1 MIGFYKNIFRWKWA
15 FLFLLLVSGMSIKS
29 QSYVNESVLK
39 TGTWFKMGVTEEGFY
54 KISYYD
60 LLGLGLDP
68 DSIHPKKISIF
79 GNVAGMLPES
89 NSELNPDDL
98 NEIDII
104 VQSENDNS
112 FDEGDYILFYGQ
124 SPVKWKYDSHQLYHH
139 YTNYYSDTTYYFLR
153 IDGQE
158 DGARIIPQ
166 GQSQEPAQ
174 KSITSFK
181 DYCCHEID
189 MNNKYRQGRRWYG
202 ETVSGATN
210 TEKRFSFNFK
220 NALDTLAYAYFNLVG
235 ASSTEKFYAKIKINE
250 KIYFDNILVNKV
262 GEHVFGLELI
272 KSTYFEMKDDDV
284 DIDIGIMANN
294 LSSLIGVDYIELNVW
309 RKLRYENE
317 DLRFGIVTEQFDSES
332 NRVIIENTNQNNI
345 LFNITNPLHP
355 TVQDADNVNG
365 FINFLMIPN
374 GFKSFILTE
383 ESNYRNVLSIKRI
396 DNQNLHSISTA
407 EMLIITPS
415 VFMDQAE
422 ELKQIHEENDALNS
436 VVVDIDKIY
445 NEFSTGALDVS
456 GIRNFIRMVYNRD
469 HSLKYVLLFGRG
481 TSDYKNVMGLGNN
494 FIPPYEA
501 IETYNE
507 INSYVTDDYYALM
520 DSNEGF
526 KCKGIVDLGI
536 GRIPVTTVEEAENAI
551 SKIRSYISKKIDKY
565 GDWRNKILFVADD
578 NVVEYA
584 KNCDYFEKIV
594 NTNCN
599 DVNVD
604 KIYEDS
610 YVRVSTSIGYEYP
623 EAIVD
628 LSDKI
633 EEGCLIISY
642 IGHGGVKGLTDEG
655 LLREKHILAFENIDN
670 LEFIHAGTCEFSKFD
685 DPTYL
690 SAGEKLFLNPNG
702 GAIGMFT
709 TTRPTM
715 IGNNFTVG
723 KNMYLSVFEDGN
735 IKDMTFGDLVKG
747 TKARIDNNQPKPG
760 FLCYVLFG
768 DPALRLVYP
777 QKDIIISEINGVSI
791 DSIEGKIEIG
801 ALADVRVKG
810 DIVNENG
817 KTDTSFNGYLY
828 PKMFDNKSNYHTLG
842 NTGSNNYDFK
852 LYKDIVYQGKVSI
865 NNGCFDFS
873 FKIPMSVNYQENLA
887 RLTCYAVDT
896 VNFIDATGSYNNIK
910 ITGVD
915 SNVIIDNQGPAIQ
928 MVWNSFEDKFTND
941 NTSGVLE
948 IDFFDPQGIMHYG
961 NAIGRDIILTHNIL
975 DEYTTEIVNNLFEP
989 ATDDFTKGKI
999 RINYDK
1005 LKNGEHHF
1013 TVKAWDTHGN
1023 SSEKS
1028 LSFLVDSSDTPVLMN
1043 VVNKPNPFTGETAFC
1058 FNYKKDNVSFDLL
1071 IDIYDV
1077 TGRKVNA
1084 LVYKGLNS
1092 SITSIKWNGCDSS
1105 GFQLKSGVYLYRF
1118 YIKDNENEEF
1128 VTTQRMV
1135 VIR

>member
-1 MIGFYKNIFRWKWA
+1 MIGFYKNIFRLRLA
-15 FLFLLLVSGMSIKS
+15 FLFLLLVSSILVKAQLYADS
-29 QSYVNESVLK
+29 SVLK
-39 TGTWFKMGVTEEGFY
+39 TGTWFKIGVTEEGFY

-60 LLGLGLDP
+60 LIGLGLDP
-68 DSIHPKKISIF
+68 DLINPKKISIF

-98 NEIDII
+98 SEINIM
-104 VQSENDNS
+104 VQGENDDS

-153 IDGQE
+153 IDGQD
-158 DGARIIPQ
+158 DGARITSR
-166 GQSQEPAQ
+166 GQSQGPAQ

-181 DYCCHEID
+181 DYYCHEID
-189 MNNKYRQGRRWYG
+189 MDNNYRQGRRWYG
-202 ETVSGATN
+202 ETISGATD

-235 ASSTEKFYAKIKINE
+235 ASATEKFYAKIKINE
-250 KIYFDNILVNKV
+250 KIYFDSILVNKV
-262 GEHVFGLELI
+262 GEHIFGFELI

-284 DIDIGIMANN
+284 NIDIGIMANN

-309 RKLRYENE
+309 RKLRYEKE

-332 NRVIIENTNQNNI
+332 NRVIIENANQNNI
-345 LFNITNPLHP
+345 LFDITNPLQP
-355 TVQDADNVNG
+355 AVQDCDNIDG
-365 FINFLMIPN
+365 FINFLIVPDS
-374 GFKSFILTE
+374 FKSFILTE

-396 DNQNLHSISTA
+396 ANQNLHSIRKA
-407 EMLIITPS
+407 EMLIIAPS
-415 VFMDQAE
+415 VFMNQAE
-422 ELKQIHEENDALNS
+422 ELRQIHEKNDALNS
-436 VVVDIDKIY
+436 VIVDIDKIY

-456 GIRNFIRMVYNRD
+456 AIRNFIRMVYNRD
-469 HSLKYVLLFGRG
+469 NSLKYVLLFGRG

-494 FIPPYEA
+494 FIPPYES

-520 DSNEGF
+520 DFNEGLN
-526 KCKGIVDLGI
+526 CKGIVDLGI
-536 GRIPVTTVEEAENAI
+536 GRIPVTTIEEAEDAVN
-551 SKIRSYISKKIDKY
+551 KIRSYISKDFGKY
-565 GDWRNKILFVADD
+565 GEWRNKILFVADD
-578 NVVEYA
+578 DVVEYA

-604 KIYEDS
+604 KIYEGS
-610 YVRVSTSIGYEYP
+610 YVRVSTAVGYEYP
-623 EAIVD
+623 EAIAD
-628 LSDKI
+628 LSNKI

-655 LLREKHILAFENIDN
+655 LLREKHILAFKNIDN

-685 DPTYL
+685 DPTYI

-709 TTRPTM
+709 ATRPTM
-715 IGNNFTVG
+715 ISNNFTVG
-723 KNMYLSVFEDGN
+723 KNMYLYVFQDGN

-747 TKARIDNNQPKPG
+747 TKELCNNNQPKPG

-768 DPALRLVYP
+768 DPALQFVYP
-777 QKDIIISEINGVSI
+777 QKDIVISEINGISI
-791 DSIEGKIEIG
+791 DSIERKIEIG
-801 ALADVRVKG
+801 ALSDVRVKG
-810 DIVNENG
+810 NILNENG
-817 KTDTSFNGYLY
+817 EIDSSFNGYLY
-828 PKMFDNKSNYHTLG
+828 PKIFDNKSNYHTLS

-852 LYKDIVYQGKVSI
+852 LYKDIIYQGKVTVTQ
-865 NNGCFDFS
+865 GCFEFF

-887 RLTCYAVDT
+887 RLTCYAVDAD
-896 VNFIDATGSYNNIK
+896 NCIDATGSYNNIK
-910 ITGVD
+910 IVGID
-915 SNVIIDNQGPAIQ
+915 PNVVVDNQGPDIQ
-928 MVWNSFEDKFTND
+928 MIWNSFDDKFIND
-941 NTSGVLE
+941 NTSGILE
-948 IDFFDPQGIMHYG
+948 INFFDPQGILHYG
-961 NAIGRDIILTHNIL
+961 NTIGRDIILIHNIL
-975 DEYTTEIVNNLFEP
+975 DENTIENVSALFEP
-989 ATDDFTKGKI
+989 ATDDFTRGKI
-999 RINYDK
+999 MINYDK
-1005 LKNGEHHF
+1005 LKNGEHNF
-1013 TVKAWDTHGN
+1013 TVRAWDTHDN

-1028 LSFLVDSSDTPVLMN
+1028 LSLFVNKPDTPVLIN
-1043 VVNKPNPFTGETAFC
+1043 VVNKPNPFTGGTAFC
-1058 FNYKKDNVSFDLL
+1058 FNYMKDDVVFDLL

-1077 TGRKVNA
+1077 MGRKINS
-1084 LVYKGLNS
+1084 LMYKGLNKS
-1092 SITSIKWNGCDSS
+1092 TTSIWWNGCDSY

-1118 YIKDNENEEF
+1118 YIKDRENEEF